1 MLPKSKMTSQL
12 EGEHRAALAAVLGGG
27 HRILEQGGS
36 SLDAVEAAVAA
47 MEDCPLFNAGRGSAY
62 TREGTIEMEAAIMD
76 GRAGL
81 SGAAL
86 LLRRVRNPVRL
97 ARRVMERTPY
107 AMLGGEAA
115 ERFAEEQRLPCEPP
129 EYFQTAYRWDAWVRL
144 RDSGGLAQVEDAVPA
159 AGRDTE
165 GLVGTVGAVA
175 LDSCGNIAAATS
187 TGGLTGKS
195 AGRIG
200 DSPVVGAGTFADNR
214 TCAISCTGQG
224 EYFLRGTVAY
234 DISARMSYGGSGLE
248 QAARAALQM
257 TLSSHGGKGGL
268 IGIDRR
274 GNMAL
279 TYNTEGMYR
288 GWIGPEGRPIVSI
301 YE

>member
-1 MLPKSKMTSQL
+1 MSGQL
-12 EGEHRAALAAVLGGG
+12 DREYRAALTAALGGG

-36 SLDAVEAAVAA
+36 SLDAVEAAVVA

-129 EYFQTAYRWDAWVRL
+129 EYFRTDYRWDSWVRL
-144 RDSGGLAQVEDAVPA
+144 RDSGGLAQVEDSVATLVP
-159 AGRDTE
+159 DTDASM
-165 GLVGTVGAVA
+165 GTVGAVA
-175 LDSCGNIAAATS
+175 LDSSGNLAAATS

-200 DSPVVGAGTFADNR
+200 DSPLVGAGTFANNR

-234 DISARMSYGGSGLE
+234 DISARMAYGSSGLE
-248 QAARAALQM
+248 QAAKDALQAS
-257 TLSSHGGKGGL
+257 LSSQGGKGGL

-274 GNMAL
+274 GNRVL

-288 GWIGPEGRPIVSI
+288 GWIGPEGLPSVSI